1 MDACTVVC
9 LEDDF
14 DLAYLIELTLRQWP
28 VTVHVAHDGL
38 RGLQLIRTHRPDLI
52 LLDLGLP
59 GLSGWEVF
67 TDLQHDPLL
76 KSIPVVVLTAVPP
89 ENHDGERSALRQVA
103 GYVLKPFTPSSLRA
117 ILQPFF
123 APSDQL
129 PPISRPLSAF
139 SD

>member
-1 MDACTVVC
+1 VVC

-14 DLAYLIELTLRQWP
+14 DLARLIQLTLRQWP
-28 VTVHVAHDGL
+28 VTVHIAHDGL
-38 RGLQLIRTHRPDLI
+38 HGLQLIHTHRPDLI

-67 TDLQHDPLL
+67 ADLQQDPAL

-103 GYVLKPFTPSSLRA
+103 AYVLKPFTPSSLRA

-123 APSDQL
+123 PPSDQ
-129 PPISRPLSAF
+129 PSPVSRPLSAF
-139 SD
+139 ND